1 MPQGSEIRVADS
13 VAALDPGA
21 WNRLAG
27 DDPFLRHEFLQA
39 LEETG
44 CAAPG
49 TGWAPRFL
57 TLWRDGTL
65 AGALPL
71 YIKSHSRGEFVFDW
85 AWAEAYQRAGLRYYP
100 KAIGAVPF
108 TPVEGS
114 RLLAEQAGDRR
125 ALLDAA
131 LDYARDAGLSSLHLL
146 FPPEGQA
153 RECEEAGLLLRA
165 GVQFHWRNAGYASFD
180 DFLGALASAKRK
192 KIRQERRR
200 VAEAGIRFRWLTGA
214 EAGAADWRFFFRC
227 YANTYRERG
236 MRPYLNLEFFRRV
249 AASLPGNLLLL
260 VAEAAG
266 EPVASAL
273 FVRNREALFGRYWG
287 ATRFVPGLHFE
298 ACYYQGI
305 EQAIRLGLGRF
316 EGGAQGEH
324 KLARGLL
331 PVRTCSAHWLAHP
344 EFFRA
349 VADYL
354 RREARGV
361 EEYMDELNESAPF
374 RKEAS

>member
-1 MPQGSEIRVADS
+1 MPSEIRVAES
-13 VAALDPGA
+13 AAALDAGA

-27 DDPFLRHEFLQA
+27 DDPFLRHEFLAA

-44 CAAPG
+44 CAAPQS
-49 TGWAPRFL
+49 GWAPRFL
-57 TLWRDGTL
+57 TLWRDGVL

-71 YIKSHSRGEFVFDW
+71 YLKSHSRGEFVFDW
-85 AWAEAYQRAGLRYYP
+85 AWAEAYDRAGLRYYP
-100 KAIGAVPF
+100 KAVAAVPF
-108 TPVEGS
+108 TPVTGS
-114 RLLAEQAGDRR
+114 RLLAERAEDRR
-125 ALLDAA
+125 ALLQAA
-131 LDYARDAGLSSLHLL
+131 LDLARESDLSSLHLL
-146 FPPEGQA
+146 FPPEIQA
-153 RECEEAGLLLRA
+153 KECEAAGLLLRT
-165 GVQFHWRNAGYASFD
+165 GVQFHWGNAAYGDFD

-200 VAEAGIRFRWLTGA
+200 VAEAGIRFRWLGGA
-214 EAGAADWRFFFRC
+214 EASAADWRFFYSC
-227 YANTYRERG
+227 YGNTYRARG
-236 MRPYLNLEFFRRV
+236 MRPYLNLDCFLRL
-249 AASLPGNLLLL
+249 AAALPENILLL

-287 ATRFVPGLHFE
+287 TTRFVPGLHFE

-331 PVRTCSAHWLAHP
+331 PVRTWSAHWLAHP
-344 EFFRA
+344 QFSRA

-354 RREARGV
+354 RRESRGV
-361 EEYMDELNESAPF
+361 EEYIDELSESAPF
-374 RKEAS
+374 RRESA